1 MPTTPR
7 TTPAWPNFRRRF
19 PLGSTQRMVPE
30 DAHGHYAGVVPLAVL
45 HADNVQLDAPLGD
58 YSTHRAAAL
67 LANTDI
73 VAIMEVFDTPQA
85 DELAVIDSDG
95 KVLSVLWEGLVR
107 KRYAEELKKRG
118 RELMGERA
126 VSDD

>member
-1 MPTTPR
+1 MK
-7 TTPAWPNFRRRF
+7 
-19 PLGSTQRMVPE
+19 
-30 DAHGHYAGVVPLAVL
+30 
-45 HADNVQLDAPLGD
+45 
-58 YSTHRAAAL
+58 
-67 LANTDI
+67 
-73 VAIMEVFDTPQA
+73 VFDTPQA

-126 VSDD
+126 VSDDLAARCQQWLRTRVRIVDRCLMFDADTQARPRVVRAGLSASVSPLVKNDLLEHMTPP